1 MKNIITRNILT
12 HTIKK
17 IEGAYA
23 PATIRAYKTNFEKF
37 IIFCDEL
44 DECALPA
51 KSDLVVQYIKLLTG
65 GHLKSNSIR
74 IAVAAI
80 ATIHKLNQT
89 PDPTDHPEVKLELR
103 RMYRTL
109 GRECKQAYGITNII
123 LQKMLKATDK
133 NLRGIRD
140 RVLLLIAYDSLCRRS
155 ELVSL
160 QVEDLTLIDT
170 LPEPSFKLRLR
181 RSKTDQDAKGRWL
194 YLSNE
199 TQKALNDWLK
209 ATDIQSGKIF
219 RGIRKKGELSDG
231 LNSSHINRIY
241 KRLAKTSSLDP
252 SIIKQISGHS
262 IRVGAAQDLLLSG
275 ASLPIIMNRGRWTKP
290 DTVMHYCKFQCKNAP
305 DLLGI
310 CV

>member
-1 MKNIITRNILT
+1 
-12 HTIKK
+12 
-17 IEGAYA
+17 
-23 PATIRAYKTNFEKF
+23 
-37 IIFCDEL
+37 
-44 DECALPA
+44 
-51 KSDLVVQYIKLLTG
+51 
-65 GHLKSNSIR
+65 
-74 IAVAAI
+74 
-80 ATIHKLNQT
+80 
-89 PDPTDHPEVKLELR
+89 
-103 RMYRTL
+103 MYRTL

-219 RGIRKKGELSDG
+219 RGIRKKESCQMD
-231 LNSSHINRIY
+231 
-241 KRLAKTSSLDP
+241 
-252 SIIKQISGHS
+252 
-262 IRVGAAQDLLLSG
+262 
-275 ASLPIIMNRGRWTKP
+275 
-290 DTVMHYCKFQCKNAP
+290 
-305 DLLGI
+305 
-310 CV
+310 